1 MIDSIAHFVET
12 LTDDQKRV
20 LYLLSGY
27 ALELQNEDF
36 NHIYNSIKNYK
47 GVVNGEKTVGDVY
60 QELTDEQ
67 KEGFSF
73 ILQEAENYHSFIQ

>member
-1 MIDSIAHFVET
+1 MV
-12 LTDDQKRV
+12 K
-20 LYLLSGY
+20 
-27 ALELQNEDF
+27 
-36 NHIYNSIKNYK
+36 
-47 GVVNGEKTVGDVY
+47 KTVGDVY